1 MSASSQLAYGM
12 LNAMTTPDRPLPRR
26 ASRGFS
32 RFRAWPIAL
41 LLLLA
46 GCASGPGTVSTPSM
60 PTSAPPEETGG
71 YEAVPGRE
79 PALVADLRAAPA
91 PATPEVVDGKNAAA
105 DEKRLRPQSLMR
117 IGTSHFAAS
126 DANARDKAMRQA
138 MRVGA
143 DRVIVYAPGTD
154 GGDTVVAYY
163 VRFRLPFGATFR
175 DLRPAERTD
184 VGANGGVAIGTVVDG
199 SPASRANLLAGD
211 IVLKC
216 DDAPIAGRSDFQ
228 SRLRAKAGHPV
239 TLTIVRN
246 GESLQRVV
254 RHGSLTTGP

>member
-1 MSASSQLAYGM
+1 
-12 LNAMTTPDRPLPRR
+12 MTTSHRASPRR
-26 ASRGFS
+26 TARGSLPVFVL
-32 RFRAWPIAL
+32 PIAL

-46 GCASGPGTVSTPSM
+46 GCASGPGTVSAPSTPASV
-60 PTSAPPEETGG
+60 PPEETGR
-71 YEAVPGRE
+71 YETVPGRE

-91 PATPEVVDGKNAAA
+91 PATPEIVDGNNAAS

-126 DANARDKAMRQA
+126 DANARGKAVRQA
-138 MRVGA
+138 ERVGA
-143 DRVIVYAPGTD
+143 DRVIVYAPAPGD
-154 GGDTVVAYY
+154 GDLVVAYY

-175 DLRPAERTD
+175 DLRAAERTD
-184 VGANGGVAIGTVVDG
+184 AAASGGVAIGTVVDG

-211 IVLKC
+211 IVVKC
-216 DDAPIAGRSDFQ
+216 DDAPIVGRSDFQ
-228 SRLRAKAGHPV
+228 NMLRAKAGHPV

-254 RHGSLTTGP
+254 RLGPLTTGS